1 MRTIDKFVLVG
12 STLKV
17 HGINGLIRVRVNPD
31 YLDSFFDA
39 DFIFLDLNGSK
50 VPFFVNEIND
60 GDSLNVLLEHINRPE
75 DAIHLVP
82 ADIYLP
88 ATEAEKT
95 NEDHSERLEFER
107 LIGFTVFSQE
117 QKIGEILNV
126 VAYPQQE
133 MAIVSY
139 QDTEIFIPL
148 HHELIETIHP
158 DTKEI
163 KMRLP
168 EGLLDLA

>member
-1 MRTIDKFVLVG
+1 VRTIDKFVLVG